1 MPQYVFSHIKMIT
14 KTNILKNLNQLD
26 VAFRKAKSQ
35 KHSLYF
41 SKLAILELCGWIE
54 LSMDDIIE
62 CHCNRKI
69 KLKDNRKFVKQDVV
83 RRTYGFDYEK
93 NFRKMLINLIGI
105 VGCEKIESKL
115 PPSIHARLVADL
127 DALKR
132 ARDSL
137 AHTYLKGAVATI
149 HIDAPSV
156 TKARFTTIYDG
167 LIEIEKGL
175 RAL

>member
-1 MPQYVFSHIKMIT
+1 MIT

-26 VAFRKAKSQ
+26 AAFRNAKSQ

-54 LSMDDIIE
+54 LSMDNIIE
-62 CHCNRKI
+62 CHCNRKV
-69 KLKDNRKFVKQDVV
+69 KLKDNKNFVKNDVV

-105 VGCEKIESKL
+105 VGCEKIETKL
-115 PPSIHARLVADL
+115 PLPVHAKFIADL
-127 DALKR
+127 NALKK

-175 RAL
+175 RTL